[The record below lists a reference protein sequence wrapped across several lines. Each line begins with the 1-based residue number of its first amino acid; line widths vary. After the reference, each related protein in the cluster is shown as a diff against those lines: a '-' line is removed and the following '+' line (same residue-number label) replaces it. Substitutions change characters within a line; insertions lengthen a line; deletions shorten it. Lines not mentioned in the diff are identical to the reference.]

1 MQDQVCRICESES
14 GQNWWFY
21 TGRKSGAEGGR
32 RLSCLFFPF
41 VIVLPPRPLLN
52 ESRFLRVFAGD
63 RLVGRCLIFFF
74 LHLPERRDILLNIF
88 IFREKVSGTNN
99 NWFPSF
105 AALAQ
110 QFKKQTEPI
119 LVQ

>member
-1 MQDQVCRICESES
+1 MSVS
-14 GQNWWFY
+14 F
-21 TGRKSGAEGGR
+21 
-32 RLSCLFFPF
+32 
-41 VIVLPPRPLLN
+41 
-52 ESRFLRVFAGD
+52 
-63 RLVGRCLIFFF
+63 FFF

-99 NWFPSF
+99 NWIPSF

-110 QFKKQTEPI
+110 QFKKQTNPI

>member
-1 MQDQVCRICESES
+1 MSQGSLV
-14 GQNWWFY
+14 
-21 TGRKSGAEGGR
+21 TGLWED
-32 RLSCLFFPF
+32 
-41 VIVLPPRPLLN
+41 V
-52 ESRFLRVFAGD
+52 RFW
-63 RLVGRCLIFFF
+63 FF

-99 NWFPSF
+99 NWIPSF

-110 QFKKQTEPI
+110 QFKKQTNPI